1 MDLESELRE
10 AMAEHTAEASAPAS
24 LAAAVRHRHRRR
36 VARIRTT
43 VGVAAAAAVA
53 IAVVPSYRSMNA
65 GPVSASQTPTSPG
78 AAALPPGPEK
88 PPASGPAR
96 PPHSTD
102 GPGAGSSRQ
111 PTTPGTTPGGNG
123 GPLPTGG
130 GKLKLPAWV
139 TYLPSGL
146 TAAGPCGADRSGR
159 QTTTTCR
166 WRGPSGSVEVRVV
179 RGMGLAGPE
188 SLATFPAVPTPTA
201 VRGRRAIM
209 SDRPDA
215 VRQIAWLDRPGVGI
229 LVVTGGAA
237 RDRLLQIAEG
247 IRL

>member
-43 VGVAAAAAVA
+43 VGIAAVA
-53 IAVVPSYRSMNA
+53 VVAIAAVPSYRSMNA
-65 GPVSASQTPTSPG
+65 GPVSSSRTPTSTG
-78 AAALPPGPEK
+78 AAAVPPGPEK

-111 PTTPGTTPGGNG
+111 PTAPGTTPGRNG
-123 GPLPTGG
+123 GPLPTAGG
-130 GKLKLPAWV
+130 RPAPPAWV

-146 TAAGPCGADRSGR
+146 SAAGPCRTERSGR
-159 QTTTTCR
+159 ETSTTCR
-166 WRGPSGSVEVRVV
+166 WRGASGSVEVRVV
-179 RGMGLAGPE
+179 RGMGLDGPE
-188 SLATFPAVPTPTA
+188 SLATFPGVPKPTT
-201 VRGRRAIM
+201 VRGRRAVM
-209 SDRPDA
+209 SDRPDSG
-215 VRQIAWLDRPGVGI
+215 RQVAWLDRPGVGV
-229 LVVTGGAA
+229 LVVAGGAA

-247 IRL
+247 VRL